1 MNSSWIILEISL
13 IDHCDY
19 PSHYQWHSIRF
30 DSRSGILC
38 GFTKWSSTLCNW
50 QVNCWVLWWW
60 HRFKRVI
67 ISGFSHYSGEHFI
80 ERTSPSRTRVLSSF
94 KSKMVISISNTVS
107 VLFPLHHNIIE
118 KHVDLPFNQQKHT
131 FAKLK
136 YFTALQQLK

>member
-1 MNSSWIILEISL
+1 MLEISL
-13 IDHCDY
+13 IDNCHF

-30 DSRSGILC
+30 DSWSGIVR
-38 GFTKWSSTLCNW
+38 GFIKWSSTLWNC

-67 ISGFSHYSGEHFI
+67 IFGFSHYSGEHFI
-80 ERTSPSRTRVLSSF
+80 ERTYQVIQECYHPSKAKWLSLSQILSLSCSHYITTSL
-94 KSKMVISISNTVS
+94 KSMLI
-107 VLFPLHHNIIE
+107 
-118 KHVDLPFNQQKHT
+118 PFNQQKHT